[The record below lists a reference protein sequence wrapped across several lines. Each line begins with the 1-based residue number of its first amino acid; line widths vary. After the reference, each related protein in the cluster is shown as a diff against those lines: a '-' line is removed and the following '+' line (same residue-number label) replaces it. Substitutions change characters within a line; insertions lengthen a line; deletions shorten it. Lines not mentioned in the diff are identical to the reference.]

1 MLNKEIDNVVSKARV
16 LMDEDITLEEY
27 INKIVEEKIKEN
39 NKKISKKIKEIE

>member
-1 MLNKEIDNVVSKARV
+1 MLNKEIDNVASKARV

>member
-1 MLNKEIDNVVSKARV
+1 MLNKEIDNVASKARV

-27 INKIVEEKIKEN
+27 INKIVEENIKEN